1 MMIWS
6 TMIGPAGSWPALA
19 PVAPVPAGFQ
29 EIADGVYVRA
39 GRVAVVFDADNVANT
54 GFIVGNRCVAVIDTG
69 GSVAE
74 GRAIDDAIRKST
86 ELPVCFV
93 INTHVHP
100 DHILGNKAFD
110 RDNVSFAGHAKLPRA
125 MALRGDTYL
134 DRAAEHSG
142 GAADA
147 AGIVLP
153 ERTVDGEVQLDL
165 GARIL
170 VLRAHATAHT
180 DNDLTV
186 LDERTGTLFAGDL
199 VFLEHL
205 PVLDGSINGWLAELD
220 LLMDVKLER
229 VVPGHGPA
237 YAGWPA
243 AGEPTVEYLRDLRA
257 ATREWIADG
266 GDLGEAQQ
274 AIRVNHPERWRLVE
288 EYHKRNIGAAFAE
301 LEWEE

>member
-1 MMIWS
+1 ML
-6 TMIGPAGSWPALA
+6 GPAGFWLPSAPAA
-19 PVAPVPAGFQ
+19 PLPADFQ
-29 EIADGVYVRA
+29 EIADGVYVRT
-39 GRVAVVFDADNVANT
+39 GRIAVPFESENVANT
-54 GFIVGNRCVAVIDTG
+54 GFIVGSRCVAVIDTG

-74 GRAIDDAIRKST
+74 GRAIDDAIREAT

-100 DHILGNKAFD
+100 DHILGNRAFD
-110 RDNVSFAGHAKLPRA
+110 RENVTFAGHAKLPRA

-134 DRAAEHSG
+134 GRAAERP
-142 GAADA
+142 AAVA
-147 AGIVLP
+147 AGIVPP
-153 ERTVDGEVQLDL
+153 ERTVDDEVQLDL
-165 GARIL
+165 GARRL
-170 VLRAHATAHT
+170 VLRAHGTAHT

-205 PVLDGSINGWLAELD
+205 PVLDGSINGWLAELAT
-220 LLMDVKLER
+220 LMRLTVER

-237 YAGWPA
+237 HAGWPA

-266 GDLGEAQQ
+266 DDLGAAQR
-274 AIRVNHPERWRLVE
+274 AIGVNHPERWRLVE
-288 EYHKRNIGAAFAE
+288 DYHERNIAAAFAE